1 MVTFTE
7 KIPEVWLGQVEAFG
21 HGMTG
26 GERLTRQE
34 EADEFLL
41 MGLRLSEGIDLT
53 RYEALAG
60 RPLDARRIGML
71 ASEGFVTAIGNS
83 RIRATA
89 SGMLVLD
96 ALVADL
102 AR

>member
-1 MVTFTE
+1 M
-7 KIPEVWLGQVEAFG
+7 PETWANLVEAKG
-21 HGMTG
+21 HGVTG
-26 GERLTRQE
+26 GEMLTRAE

-41 MGLRLSEGIDLT
+41 MGLRLAEGIDVA

-60 RPLDARRIGML
+60 RPLSFDR
-71 ASEGFVTAIGNS
+71 VTILRNEDLIEPVGNS
-83 RIRATA
+83 RLRATP

-102 AR
+102 AT